1 MAMRRGA
8 HSGKVM
14 KALGSKAHQTVF
26 SDNYDPD
33 ALDPMDALPNTFA
46 EHDA

>member
-1 MAMRRGA
+1 
-8 HSGKVM
+8 VM